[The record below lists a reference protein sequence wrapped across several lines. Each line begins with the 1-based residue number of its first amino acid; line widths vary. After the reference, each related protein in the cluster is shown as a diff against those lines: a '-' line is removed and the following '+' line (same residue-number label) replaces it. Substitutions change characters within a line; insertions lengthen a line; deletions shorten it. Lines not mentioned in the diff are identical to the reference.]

1 MAEIERKWLV
11 QQVPAEVE
19 GGRWNVALLEQG
31 YLAITDEVEVRVR
44 RTDGGPARLTVKS
57 SPALS
62 RVEEELDLE
71 DGAFDRLWPLT
82 DGRRLVKH
90 RYSREVQP
98 GLVLELDV
106 YDGDLD
112 GLATLEVEF
121 ADEAAATAYAPP
133 EWAGAEVTGQA
144 AYANQ
149 ALAAHGRP

>member
-11 QQVPAEVE
+11 EQVPAEVE

-31 YLAITDEVEVRVR
+31 YLAITDDVEVRVR
-44 RTDGGPARLTVKS
+44 RFDGKHAKLTVKS
-57 SPALS
+57 SPALA

-71 DGAFDRLWPLT
+71 DRAFDRLWPLT
-82 DGRRLVKH
+82 EGRRVVKH

-106 YDGDLD
+106 YDGDLN

-121 ADEAAATAYAPP
+121 ADEAAAGAFTPP
-133 EWAGAEVTGQA
+133 EWAGRDVTGEA

-149 ALAAHGRP
+149 ALAVHGRP

>member
-11 QQVPAEVE
+11 DEVPAEVE
-19 GGRWNVALLEQG
+19 GGRWTVALLEQG
-31 YLAITDEVEVRVR
+31 YLAITDDVEVRVR
-44 RTDGGPARLTVKS
+44 RLDGGEARLTIKS

-62 RVEEELDLE
+62 RVEEELALE

-82 DGRRLVKH
+82 EGRRLVKH

-106 YDGDLD
+106 YDGDLS

-121 ADEAAATAYAPP
+121 ADEAAAAAFVAP
-133 EWAGAEVTGQA
+133 EWTSREVTGQA

-149 ALAAHGRP
+149 ALAARGLP